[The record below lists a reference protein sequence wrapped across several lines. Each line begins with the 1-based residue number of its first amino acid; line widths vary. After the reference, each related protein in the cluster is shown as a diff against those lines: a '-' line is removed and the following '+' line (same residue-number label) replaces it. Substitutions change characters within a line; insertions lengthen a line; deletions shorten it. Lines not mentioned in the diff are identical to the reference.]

1 MKNKILL
8 LANGFWLMANGL
20 FAQQLPLTDQY
31 TVNKFVLSPAYA
43 GTSEA
48 FEIFGTYR
56 NEWVGISGAPD
67 TKIITAD
74 GLVCKN
80 MGIGGSISSIEAG
93 IFRNQSASFTYAY
106 HAKLGATQ
114 TLSFGLSIGL
124 LESHVDVTSAGA
136 QTDPVVANA
145 QNFNSLVLDGGF
157 GMLYRCKN
165 FHAAFSLPQML
176 GSKIKNADGNT
187 IYALAMQPSINV
199 GYKYAFNSDWTID
212 PIVKV
217 TKAINSNTSFE
228 LAVPIMY
235 KQKVWLVPIYKNT
248 AFGVGFGG
256 MPYGNFIAQYSY
268 EFSSTGML
276 AQSSGTHE
284 ITIGWRMQSS
294 KKKTDVP
301 APDSK
306 KPYYQWLN
314 K

>member
-136 QTDPVVANA
+136 DRKSVV
-145 QNFNSLVLDGGF
+145 
-157 GMLYRCKN
+157 
-165 FHAAFSLPQML
+165 
-176 GSKIKNADGNT
+176 
-187 IYALAMQPSINV
+187 
-199 GYKYAFNSDWTID
+199 
-212 PIVKV
+212 
-217 TKAINSNTSFE
+217 
-228 LAVPIMY
+228 
-235 KQKVWLVPIYKNT
+235 
-248 AFGVGFGG
+248 
-256 MPYGNFIAQYSY
+256 
-268 EFSSTGML
+268 
-276 AQSSGTHE
+276 
-284 ITIGWRMQSS
+284 
-294 KKKTDVP
+294 
-301 APDSK
+301 
-306 KPYYQWLN
+306 
-314 K
+314 